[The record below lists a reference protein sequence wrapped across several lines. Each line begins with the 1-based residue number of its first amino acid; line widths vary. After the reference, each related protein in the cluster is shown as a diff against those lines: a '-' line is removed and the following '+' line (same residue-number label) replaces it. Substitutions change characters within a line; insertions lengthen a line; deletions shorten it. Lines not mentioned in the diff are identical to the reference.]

1 MRGISWRHFDFWLLG
16 AVALLTIFGITMIQ
30 SAIAGNIELIEANT
44 VQKQIVFAVSGFAV
58 LIVVAMVDYRLLAAL
73 SRPLYYGMAILLAAL
88 NIVGGPLFGSARWF
102 RLGPILIQPS
112 ELAKIVMIIVLADF
126 FTQNR
131 DRMHQVSTI
140 ARSFMWMI
148 GLTIWI
154 VLQPDLSTSIVIIVI
169 WIALLWAAG
178 LELKHLLVAGGAGL
192 SVLAVGLPLL
202 ILSYDPGS
210 QTGLVSETGLIKPYQ
225 IERILNFVAPAE
237 DARFGSIY
245 NVQQALISIG
255 SGGWFGQGYA
265 SGSQVQLRFLKVR
278 HSDFIFS
285 ALSQEFGFAG
295 AVFVLGLLFFIIWR
309 CLRAARL
316 SADTFGALI
325 CYGVATLLTFQAVV
339 NIGMNLNLLPVTGL
353 VLPFV
358 SYGGSSLLSML
369 LGIGLVESV
378 ILRHKA
384 LEF

>member
-30 SAIAGNIELIEANT
+30 SAIAGNTELIEANT
-44 VQKQIVFAVSGFAV
+44 VQKQIIFAVSGFIILV
-58 LIVVAMVDYRLLAAL
+58 LVAMVDYRLLAAL
-73 SRPLYYGMAILLAAL
+73 SRPLYFGMAILLAAL
-88 NIVGGPLFGSARWF
+88 NVIGGPLFGSARWF
-102 RLGPILIQPS
+102 VVGPILIQPS
-112 ELAKIVMIIVLADF
+112 ELAKIVMIVFLADF

-131 DRMHQVSTI
+131 HRMHEVQTVI
-140 ARSFMWMI
+140 RSLVWTL

-154 VLQPDLSTSIVIIVI
+154 ILQPDLSTSIVIFVI
-169 WIALLWAAG
+169 WAALLWAAG
-178 LELKHLLVAGGAGL
+178 LEIKHLLVAGGAGL
-192 SVLAVGLPLL
+192 GILVVGLPLL
-202 ILSYDPGS
+202 VLNYDPNDES
-210 QTGLVSETGLIKPYQ
+210 GLIKPYQ
-225 IERILNFVAPAE
+225 IERIINFLAPAE
-237 DARFGSIY
+237 DARYGSIY

-255 SGGWFGQGYA
+255 SGGWFGQGYE

-285 ALSQEFGFAG
+285 ALSQEFGFVG
-295 AVFVLGLLFFIIWR
+295 ALFVIGLLFFIIWR

-316 SADTFGALI
+316 ASDTFGALI
-325 CYGVATLLTFQAVV
+325 CYGVATLFTFQAMV

-369 LGIGLVESV
+369 LSIGLVESV

-384 LEF
+384 LDF